1 MKKSLLVLATALVS
15 FTKFGAEPVDRIG
28 VKGPLTFNK
37 ATFKLA
43 WTSKPSDNYYIQEY
57 LPNSETSDHFNQMLS
72 IFLLVADIKTN
83 DAVQQKI
90 KELNERKKTDPTCN
104 YIVNQSPDG
113 KEYMVDFV
121 LGENK
126 NDKMDVEEFNI
137 YRYKQIDLGDKGKA
151 LLVYAYS
158 KRAYGNDITPFL
170 KNLKPDRINLLNIMS
185 ASEIPTITIV
195 DK

>member
-90 KELNERKKTDPTCN
+90 KELNERKKMTQLAITSL
-104 YIVNQSPDG
+104 I
-113 KEYMVDFV
+113 KV
-121 LGENK
+121 LMEKNIWLTLFSAKIRMIRWMWKNSIFTGTNK
-126 NDKMDVEEFNI
+126 
-137 YRYKQIDLGDKGKA
+137 
-151 LLVYAYS
+151 S
-158 KRAYGNDITPFL
+158 T
-170 KNLKPDRINLLNIMS
+170 
-185 ASEIPTITIV
+185 
-195 DK
+195 